1 MFSALAV
8 LSGRG
13 NLLQQECVQEMSN
26 FSGFPAFATP
36 LPLFTFSRHISGVAL
51 DPMPSRLQTS
61 REGSAASE
69 HAAEENYCGGWLLLL
84 PVLF

>member
-1 MFSALAV
+1 M
-8 LSGRG
+8 
-13 NLLQQECVQEMSN
+13 QQERVQEMSN
-26 FSGFPAFATP
+26 FSGFPAFAAP